1 MKTAVIVFSDPANGG
16 EEALGRVFNAL
27 AIAYDCKAKGMEV
40 IVLFQGTGTRWIR
53 QLSLANHPA
62 HALYLAVEDTV
73 AGASAGC
80 AAFFD
85 ATDDVAKSGLELI
98 SENPVP
104 GTPGLPSIAGLV
116 ADGYNIITF

>member
-1 MKTAVIVFSDPANGG
+1 MKTAIVVLSDPANGG

-27 AIAYDCKAKGMEV
+27 ALAYDCKARDVEV
-40 IVLFQGTGTRWIR
+40 IILFQGTGTRWIR
-53 QLSLANHPA
+53 ELNRADNPA

-85 ATDDVAKSGLELI
+85 ATDDVVKSGLVLI
-98 SENPVP
+98 GDNPVP
-104 GTPGLPSIAGLV
+104 GTPGLPSIAQLV
-116 ADGYNIITF
+116 ADGYSVVTF